1 MSITSTAT
9 SAKGTHAMNNLADLT
24 TPYLLLDPEK
34 MRANCERLQKHMDK
48 LGVPLRPHVKTAKSV
63 DIVRRMIP
71 AGRGPITVSTLKE
84 AEYFAEHGFTDMTY
98 AVGISPDKLPRVAR
112 LNRAEVTLRVLLDSK
127 AQAEA
132 VVAFAKMERL
142 SIPALIEIDC
152 DGERAGLQPGD
163 DKIVE
168 IGRILHENNQLAGIL
183 MHAGGSYHCPDKAAK
198 QAAAEHERM
207 TAVAVKQQLLDAGL
221 PCEIVSVGSTPTAH
235 FAKDLTGITEMRAG
249 VYVFHDLVMAGIHVC
264 STDDIAISVV
274 ATVIGHRPD
283 KGWIMTDAGWMALS
297 RDRGTAKQEVDQG
310 YGLVCA
316 MDGTPYPDLI
326 VANTSQEHGVL
337 ALRKGS
343 KAKLPELRVGS
354 KVRILPNHACATASQ
369 FQGYVVPDGDELVFW
384 PRING
389 W

>member
-1 MSITSTAT
+1 M
-9 SAKGTHAMNNLADLT
+9 MNLADLT
-24 TPYLLLDPEK
+24 TPYLLLDPDK
-34 MRANCERLQKHMDK
+34 MRANIARLQSHMAD
-48 LGVPLRPHVKTAKSV
+48 LNVPLRPHVKTAKSV
-63 DIVRRMIP
+63 DIVRRLFP
-71 AGRGPITVSTLKE
+71 TGSGPITVSTLKE
-84 AEYFAEHGFTDMTY
+84 AEYFGAHGFDDMTY

-112 LNRAEVTLRVLLDSK
+112 LIRSGVRLSVLLDSK

-132 VVAFAKMERL
+132 VVAFAKRDNL
-142 SIPALIEIDC
+142 ALPVLIEIDC
-152 DGERAGLQPGD
+152 DGERAGLRQGD
-163 DKIVE
+163 GKIVE
-168 IGRILHENNQLAGIL
+168 IARILHENKQFMGIL

-198 QAAAEHERM
+198 EAAAEHERE
-207 TAVAVKQQLLDAGL
+207 TAVAVRDELLAAGL
-221 PCEIVSVGSTPTAH
+221 PCDVVSVGSTPTAH
-235 FAKDLTGITEMRAG
+235 FAKDLTGVTEVRAG

-264 STDDIAISVV
+264 KLEDIAISVV

-316 MDGTPYPDLI
+316 MDGTPYTDLI
-326 VANTSQEHGVL
+326 VTNTSQEHGVL
-337 ALRKGS
+337 SIRKGS
-343 KAKLPELRVGS
+343 KAKLPKLEVGS

-369 FQGYVVPDGDELVFW
+369 FDGYVVPDGDDLVYW